1 MGVSKNSGTPTPIFL
16 ETPIYIY
23 IYIKLFVGILIRH
36 TIEDDSRSLLRTS
49 PVSVAVAMFEPK
61 VGCMELMLHASY
73 VL

>member
-16 ETPIYIY
+16 ETPIY